1 MKMFVA
7 DVQMLLKI
15 SKLNTTNILI
25 TRQSTAMLKKLFYG
39 FGIAIIIIFC
49 DQYSKWWIT
58 INLKDTREIIPIT
71 DFLNIVLTYNTGVS
85 FGLFANDSEVARW
98 ILVSLTIAI
107 SLILIRW
114 LSTAKNSLNIISFG
128 MIIGG
133 AIGNI
138 TDRVLI
144 GAVIDFLDFYVS
156 SFHWPAFN
164 VADSAICIGA
174 ALLILESLLI
184 TEKKG

>member
-1 MKMFVA
+1 
-7 DVQMLLKI
+7 
-15 SKLNTTNILI
+15 
-25 TRQSTAMLKKLFYG
+25 
-39 FGIAIIIIFC
+39 
-49 DQYSKWWIT
+49 
-58 INLKDTREIIPIT
+58 
-71 DFLNIVLTYNTGVS
+71 
-85 FGLFANDSEVARW
+85 
-98 ILVSLTIAI
+98 
-107 SLILIRW
+107 
-114 LSTAKNSLNIISFG
+114 

>member
-1 MKMFVA
+1 MV
-7 DVQMLLKI
+7 
-15 SKLNTTNILI
+15 
-25 TRQSTAMLKKLFYG
+25 
-39 FGIAIIIIFC
+39 
-49 DQYSKWWIT
+49 
-58 INLKDTREIIPIT
+58 E
-71 DFLNIVLTYNTGVS
+71 FLNIVLTYNTGVS

-107 SLILIRW
+107 SLILVWW

-156 SFHWPAFN
+156 NFHWPAFN

-174 ALLILESLLI
+174 TLLILESLLI